1 QDVFIDVDHKPG
13 HGAAARIL
21 AVRIEGDRFRAQVE
35 WTPYGIDAVKNKGYR
50 YLSLEYHEQWRDN
63 EKQLNH
69 GPVMLGAG

>member
-1 QDVFIDVDHKPG
+1 KPG
-13 HGAAARIL
+13 NGAAARIL

-69 GPVMLGAG
+69 GPVMLGAGLTIRPVIKG